1 MLTSSAT
8 PRKPVFMSGH
18 RSPFNRLYFQEVSV
32 TARLVLPLL
41 VGHISVGLIALVD
54 NIIAGHHGT
63 VTLAAVTLGT
73 ALLWLPMLVPIGTL
87 IALTAQVATLSGA
100 RREAEIG
107 AVFRQALWLALGMG
121 GLMFLFLSV
130 VPYWLEVG
138 GIAAD
143 VIPQTQA
150 FLSAVRWGSPAL
162 SLFFCMRYLS
172 EGMRWMRPTM
182 VFGFGG
188 LCVLAPLGYGL
199 AHGKWGFPELGAQ
212 GLGIASASM
221 MWLQAILFALYLWH
235 TPRFAHLRLF
245 QGFEWPNLPQLRRLL
260 SVGLPIGV
268 AILMQGGLFIATSL
282 LIGQLGAVPLAAHQI
297 AVNVAQVC
305 FMIPVAVAEATTVR
319 VGHALGLGDR
329 AGIRRAAT
337 AGYAIVCGTQ
347 LLSAGVLLLA
357 PVAIAQLYTRDAAV
371 IALAS
376 TLLFYA
382 ALLQLPDGL
391 QMLASGALRG
401 LQDTRVPMMMAVV
414 SYWVIGMPL
423 GAWLGLGLGWGPQGM
438 WIGLISALSLA
449 MVLMGWRFHHSSR
462 LRLGAISAN
471 QSRL

>member
-1 MLTSSAT
+1 MLASYTLQGIL
-8 PRKPVFMSGH
+8 VFMSANH
-18 RSPFNRLYFQEVSV
+18 SSFNCGFFQEVSA

-41 VGHISVGLIALVD
+41 VGHVSVGLIALVD
-54 NIIAGHHGT
+54 NVIAGHHGT

-87 IALTAQVATLSGA
+87 IALTAQVAKLSGA
-100 RREAEIG
+100 GREAEIG
-107 AVFRQALWLALGMG
+107 AIFRQALWLALGMG
-121 GLMFLFLSV
+121 GLMFLFLSLAR
-130 VPYWLEVG
+130 YWLEAA

-162 SLFFCMRYLS
+162 TVFFCMRYLS

-188 LCVLAPLGYGL
+188 LCVLEPLGYGL
-199 AHGKWGFPELGAQ
+199 THGRWRFPELGAQ

-221 MWLQAILFALYLWH
+221 MWLQAILFALYLWR
-235 TPRFAHLRLF
+235 TSRFTHLCLF
-245 QGFEWPNLPQLRRLL
+245 QCFEWPNLAQLRALL

-297 AVNVAQVC
+297 AINVAQVC

-329 AGIRRAAT
+329 PGIRRAAS
-337 AGYAIVCGTQ
+337 AGYLIVCVTQ
-347 LLSAGVLLLA
+347 LLCAGVLLFA
-357 PVAIAQLYTRDAAV
+357 HGAIAQFYTRDVAV
-371 IALAS
+371 ITLAS
-376 TLLFYA
+376 TLLLYA

-401 LQDTRVPMMMAVV
+401 LQDTRVPMLIAVV
-414 SYWVIGMPL
+414 SYWGIGMPL

-438 WIGLISALSLA
+438 WVGLITALSFA
-449 MVLMGWRFHHSSR
+449 TVLMGWRFHRSSR
-462 LRLGAISAN
+462 VPAGG
-471 QSRL
+471 

>member
-1 MLTSSAT
+1 MSAN
-8 PRKPVFMSGH
+8 
-18 RSPFNRLYFQEVSV
+18 RSVFNRAYFQEVST

-41 VGHISVGLIALVD
+41 VGHVSVGLIALVD
-54 NIIAGHHGT
+54 NVIAGHHGT

-73 ALLWLPMLVPIGTL
+73 ALMWLPMLIPIGTL
-87 IALTAQVATLSGA
+87 IALTAQVAKLSGA
-100 RREAEIG
+100 GRESEIG

-121 GLMFLFLSV
+121 ALMFLFLSLA
-130 VPYWLEVG
+130 PHWLEPA
-138 GIAAD
+138 GIAPE
-143 VIPQTQA
+143 VVPQTQA

-162 SLFFCMRYLS
+162 TVFFCMRYLS

-199 AHGKWGFPELGAQ
+199 THGKWGFPELGAQ
-212 GLGIASASM
+212 GLGIASATM
-221 MWLQAILFALYLWH
+221 MWLQAILFTLYLWR
-235 TPRFAHLRLF
+235 TPRFAHLCLF
-245 QGFEWPNLPQLRRLL
+245 QCFEWPSGVQIRRLL

-282 LIGQLGAVPLAAHQI
+282 LIGQLGAIPLAAHQI

-319 VGHALGLGDR
+319 VGHALGRGDR
-329 AGIRRAAT
+329 TGIRLATT
-337 AGYAIVCGTQ
+337 AGYGIVCITQ
-347 LLSAGVLLLA
+347 LLSAGVL
-357 PVAIAQLYTRDAAV
+357 VWGHVGIAQLYTRDVAV

-376 TLLFYA
+376 TLLLYA

-401 LQDTRVPMMMAVV
+401 LQDTRVPMIIAVF
-414 SYWVIGMPL
+414 SYWGVGMPL

-438 WIGLISALSLA
+438 WVGLITALSIA
-449 MVLMGWRFHHSSR
+449 MVLMGWRFHSSSR
-462 LRLGAISAN
+462 LPVRPASAS
-471 QSRL
+471 QSRR

>member
-1 MLTSSAT
+1 MSAKRST
-8 PRKPVFMSGH
+8 FH
-18 RSPFNRLYFQEVSV
+18 RAYFQEVST

-41 VGHISVGLIALVD
+41 VGHVSVGLIALVD
-54 NIIAGHHGT
+54 NVIAGHHAT

-73 ALLWLPMLVPIGTL
+73 AILWLPMLVPIGTL
-87 IALTAQVATLSGA
+87 IALTAQVAKLSGA

-121 GLMFLFLSV
+121 GLMFLFLSLA
-130 VPYWLEVG
+130 PHWLEPA
-138 GIAAD
+138 GIAAE
-143 VIPQTQA
+143 VVPQTQA

-162 SLFFCMRYLS
+162 SVFFCMRYLS

-199 AHGKWGFPELGAQ
+199 THGKWGFPELGAQ
-212 GLGIASASM
+212 GLGIASATM
-221 MWLQAILFALYLWH
+221 MWLQAILFALYLWR
-235 TPRFAHLRLF
+235 TPRFAHLQLF
-245 QGFEWPNLPQLRRLL
+245 ERFEWPDLAQLRALL

-282 LIGQLGAVPLAAHQI
+282 LIGQLGAIPLAAHQI

-305 FMIPVAVAEATTVR
+305 FMVPVAVAEATTVR
-319 VGHALGLGDR
+319 VGHALGRGDR
-329 AGIRRAAT
+329 TGVRRAT
-337 AGYAIVCGTQ
+337 LAGYGIVCVTQ
-347 LLSAGVLLLA
+347 LVSASLLLFA
-357 PVAIAQLYTRDAAV
+357 QVEIAQLYTRDAAV

-376 TLLFYA
+376 SLLLYA

-401 LQDTRVPMMMAVV
+401 LQDTRVPMMIAVFA
-414 SYWVIGMPL
+414 YWGIGMPL

-438 WIGLISALSLA
+438 WVGLITALSIA
-449 MVLMGWRFHHSSR
+449 MVLMGWRFHSSPR
-462 LRLGAISAN
+462 MPVGAAPVA
-471 QSRL
+471 QSTL

>member
-1 MLTSSAT
+1 MSA
-8 PRKPVFMSGH
+8 K
-18 RSPFNRLYFQEVSV
+18 RSPFNRAYFQEVS
-32 TARLVLPLL
+32 TTTRLVLPLL
-41 VGHISVGLIALVD
+41 VGHVSVGLIALVD
-54 NIIAGHHGT
+54 NVIAGHHGT
-63 VTLAAVTLGT
+63 LTLAAVILGT

-87 IALTAQVATLSGA
+87 IALTAQVAKLSGA
-100 RREAEIG
+100 GREAEIG

-121 GLMFLFLSV
+121 GLMFLFLSMA
-130 VPYWLEVG
+130 PHWLETA
-138 GIAAD
+138 GIAAE

-150 FLSAVRWGSPAL
+150 FLNAVRWGSPAL
-162 SLFFCMRYLS
+162 SVFFCMRYLS

-199 AHGKWGFPELGAQ
+199 THGKWGFPEMGAQ

-221 MWLQAILFALYLWH
+221 MWLQAILFALYLWY

-245 QGFEWPNLPQLRRLL
+245 QRFDWPNLAQLRRLL
-260 SVGLPIGV
+260 GVGLPIGI

-282 LIGQLGAVPLAAHQI
+282 LIGQLGAVSLAAHQI

-305 FMIPVAVAEATTVR
+305 FMVPVAVAEATTVR
-319 VGHALGLGDR
+319 VGHALGVGDR

-337 AGYAIVCGTQ
+337 AGYGIVCVTQ
-347 LLSAGVLLLA
+347 LLSAGVLLFA

-376 TLLFYA
+376 TLLLYA

-401 LQDTRVPMMMAVV
+401 LQDTRVPMMIAVI

-438 WIGLISALSLA
+438 WVGLISALSLA
-449 MVLMGWRFHHSSR
+449 MVLMGWRFHSSSR
-462 LRLGAISAN
+462 PGSSS
-471 QSRL
+471 QSML

>member
-1 MLTSSAT
+1 MSAKRST
-8 PRKPVFMSGH
+8 FH
-18 RSPFNRLYFQEVSV
+18 RAYFQEVST

-41 VGHISVGLIALVD
+41 VGHVSVGLIALVD
-54 NIIAGHHGT
+54 NVIAGHHAT

-73 ALLWLPMLVPIGTL
+73 AILWLPMLVPIGTL
-87 IALTAQVATLSGA
+87 IALTAQVAKLSGA
-100 RREAEIG
+100 GREAEIG

-121 GLMFLFLSV
+121 GLMFLFLSLA
-130 VPYWLEVG
+130 PHWLEPA
-138 GIAAD
+138 GIAAE
-143 VIPQTQA
+143 VVPQTQA

-162 SLFFCMRYLS
+162 SVFFCMRYLS

-199 AHGKWGFPELGAQ
+199 THGKWGFPELGAQ
-212 GLGIASASM
+212 GLGIASATM
-221 MWLQAILFALYLWH
+221 MWLQAILFALYLWL
-235 TPRFAHLRLF
+235 TPRFAHLQLF
-245 QGFEWPNLPQLRRLL
+245 ECFEWPNLAQLRGLL

-282 LIGQLGAVPLAAHQI
+282 LIGQLGAIPLAAHQI

-305 FMIPVAVAEATTVR
+305 FMVPVAVAEATTVR
-319 VGHALGLGDR
+319 VGHALGRGDR
-329 AGIRRAAT
+329 TGVRRAT
-337 AGYAIVCGTQ
+337 MAGYGIVCVTQ
-347 LLSAGVLLLA
+347 LVSASLLLFA
-357 PVAIAQLYTRDAAV
+357 HVGIAQLYTGDAAV

-376 TLLFYA
+376 SLLLYA

-401 LQDTRVPMMMAVV
+401 LQDTRVPMMIAVFA
-414 SYWVIGMPL
+414 YWGIGMPL

-438 WIGLISALSLA
+438 WVGLITALSMA
-449 MVLMGWRFHHSSR
+449 TVLMVWRFHSSPR
-462 LRLGAISAN
+462 MPVAAAPVA
-471 QSRL
+471 QSIL